1 MSLYL
6 LQARCEPR
14 RFRASIFV
22 GEGLPCR
29 FPVGLRG
36 CNHVEGCVQLFAGS
50 NDKLSLI
57 MIILGWRASHPPR
70 GTPSGVHDR
79 RRNDFKLHS
88 KRSASV
94 QFNSVQVQFLT
105 ELN

>member
-14 RFRASIFV
+14 RLWTSVFV

-36 CNHVEGCVQLFAGS
+36 CNHVESFVQLFAGP
-50 NDKLSLI
+50 NEKLSLI
-57 MIILGWRASHPPR
+57 MVILASGASHP
-70 GTPSGVHDR
+70 
-79 RRNDFKLHS
+79 
-88 KRSASV
+88 
-94 QFNSVQVQFLT
+94 
-105 ELN
+105 

>member
-14 RFRASIFV
+14 RFRASVFV

-79 RRNDFKLHS
+79 RRRVNSNFTRKGQLQFS
-88 KRSASV
+88 SV
-94 QFNSVQVQFLT
+94 QFKFSY
-105 ELN
+105 

>member
-14 RFRASIFV
+14 RFRASVFV

-36 CNHVEGCVQLFAGS
+36 CNHVEGCVQLLAGS
-50 NDKLSLI
+50 NEKLSLI
-57 MIILGWRASHPPR
+57 MWRASHPPR
-70 GTPSGVHDR
+70 GTPSSGVHATDGV
-79 RRNDFKLHS
+79 NSIEKVS
-88 KRSASV
+88 SV
-94 QFNSVQVQFLT
+94 CRVNF
-105 ELN
+105 E